1 MWEAVRTVQ
10 VHSSSEMQE
19 LGHRIAGIARGS
31 DVLIL
36 TGELGAGKTTL
47 AQGIARGLGITEPVT
62 SPTFVLSKHYRNPRA
77 DRLDLLHL
85 DVYRISS
92 ADELLDL
99 WSESDARRALTLV
112 EWGAPWAGEF
122 GGRSGHGEHESAVAE
137 VVLYIRSDDT
147 RDVDLHDVSG
157 NFAKRIA
164 EVL

>member
-1 MWEAVRTVQ
+1 MREVVRTVQ
-10 VHSSSEMQE
+10 VHSSLEMHE

-62 SPTFVLSKHYRNPRA
+62 SPTFVLSKHYRNPDA
-77 DRLDLLHL
+77 DKLDLLHL

-112 EWGAPWAGEF
+112 EWGAPWVGDF
-122 GGRSGHGEHESAVAE
+122 GEHEGAVAE
-137 VVLYIRSDDT
+137 IVLSISSDDT
-147 RDVDLHDVSG
+147 RNVELHDVSG
-157 NFAKRIA
+157 NFAQRIA

>member
-1 MWEAVRTVQ
+1 MLCREVVRTVQ

-19 LGHRIAGIARGS
+19 LGHRIARIARGS

-62 SPTFVLSKHYRNPRA
+62 SPTFVLSKQYRNPNV
-77 DRLDLLHL
+77 DKLDLLHL

-92 ADELLDL
+92 PDELLDL
-99 WSESDARRALTLV
+99 WSEVDARHSLTLV
-112 EWGAPWAGEF
+112 EWGAPWVGEF
-122 GGRSGHGEHESAVAE
+122 SEIGEHESSVAE
-137 VVLYIRSDDT
+137 LVLSISGDDI
-147 RDVDLHDVSG
+147 RDVEPRGVSG
-157 NFAKRIA
+157 NFAQRIA

>member
-1 MWEAVRTVQ
+1 MLCREVVRTVQ

-19 LGHRIAGIARGS
+19 LGHRIARIARGS

-62 SPTFVLSKHYRNPRA
+62 SPTFVLSKQYRNPNV
-77 DRLDLLHL
+77 DKLDLLHL

-99 WSESDARRALTLV
+99 WSEVDARHALTLV
-112 EWGAPWAGEF
+112 EWGAPWASEF
-122 GGRSGHGEHESAVAE
+122 SQHESAVAE
-137 VVLYIRSDDT
+137 IVLSISGDDI
-147 RDVDLHDVSG
+147 RDVEPRGVSG
-157 NFAKRIA
+157 NFAQRIA